1 MHVARSLLLHGAHHG
16 RIAVTDIADRNPG
29 HEVEITLAFGRMKN
43 EPSARATSTSIGDGE
58 VWATCARNCLRRIIL
73 FYPFARIRARSAE
86 AAYKSGTIP
95 RRCKIASESFTLRR
109 IQRQSVSACSASD
122 IRQLPTVRRMRSESV

>member
-29 HEVEITLAFGRMKN
+29 HEVEITLAFGRIEKRAFG
-43 EPSARATSTSIGDGE
+43 ARDLHQHRRRGGLGDMRQKLFAENHTILSI
-58 VWATCARNCLRRIIL
+58 CADSGQERRT
-73 FYPFARIRARSAE
+73 
-86 AAYKSGTIP
+86 AYKSGTIP